1 MSGANCIK
9 FTGSRPQKPKI
20 FDVVFF
26 YCIIS
31 LTHSETCFQVS
42 LSFKVARKR
51 DNSFSSGEHCF
62 TIQFFVIT
70 LFMIKLE
77 KYLIILQTVFFG
89 HILLLCPQL
98 VVKTKYIDP
107 LIKLLLALL
116 LLTLLFETFHNL
128 MDIVT
133 LYRACVAH
141 GNDYHLT
148 KMKDPSKILLICLK
162 RGVTWLLGDCSH
174 LIIHT
179 LCCY

>member
-1 MSGANCIK
+1 
-9 FTGSRPQKPKI
+9 
-20 FDVVFF
+20 
-26 YCIIS
+26 
-31 LTHSETCFQVS
+31 
-42 LSFKVARKR
+42 
-51 DNSFSSGEHCF
+51 
-62 TIQFFVIT
+62 
-70 LFMIKLE
+70 MIKLE
-77 KYLIILQTVFFG
+77 KYLIILQTVFFV

-162 RGVTWLLGDCSH
+162 RGVT
-174 LIIHT
+174 
-179 LCCY
+179 